1 MTDQGELGMKS
12 HDEPLFVL
20 RYRRHHVLLRTIF
33 FAFGF
38 IFFGGFTLF
47 PSRSVFDLIF
57 KPAFG
62 FLSLLSARGLIELL
76 SFREISLYNDRI
88 VQIRKFGIPETEL
101 KFANATLISSDTRV
115 VGRKSIFDKDVKAS
129 RSWLL
134 RTFLFWRIVVYEET
148 LAKPEDVRRFNSLLA
163 YVSGRK
169 ILELEGDLDALIKK
183 GSGPRVVT
191 KDTSVEEFL
200 CPEDPQQVAYERS
213 ANRAFLVVTLAHAL
227 AMVVLCLF
235 IIWWRLR

>member
-12 HDEPLFVL
+12 HDEPFFVL
-20 RYRRHHVLLRTIF
+20 RYRRYHVLLRTFIF
-33 FAFGF
+33 SFGF
-38 IFFGGFTLF
+38 IFFSALTLF
-47 PSRSVFDLIF
+47 PSRSFFGLII
-57 KPAFG
+57 KSTFG
-62 FLSLLSARGLIELL
+62 FLFLLFARDLVELI
-76 SFREISLYNDRI
+76 SFREIRLYNDRI
-88 VQIRKFGIPETEL
+88 VQIRRFGIPEIEVKL
-101 KFANATLISSDTRV
+101 ADAALISSDSRAI
-115 VGRKSIFDKDVKAS
+115 GRKSIFNKDVKAS

-134 RTFLFWRIVVYEET
+134 RTFLFWRIIVYEET
-148 LAKPEDVRRFNSLLA
+148 LAKPENVRRFNSLLA

-191 KDTSVEEFL
+191 KDTSVEALL
-200 CPEDPQQVAYERS
+200 CPEDPQQAAYDRA